1 MKKYKVANFNIL
13 AKPMNKY
20 TYLKMIDPNKIQHLE
35 NKWIKG
41 FYCNWNG
48 YTFWLREDVF
58 NKLYILDHD

>member
-35 NKWIKG
+35 NK
-41 FYCNWNG
+41 
-48 YTFWLREDVF
+48 
-58 NKLYILDHD
+58 